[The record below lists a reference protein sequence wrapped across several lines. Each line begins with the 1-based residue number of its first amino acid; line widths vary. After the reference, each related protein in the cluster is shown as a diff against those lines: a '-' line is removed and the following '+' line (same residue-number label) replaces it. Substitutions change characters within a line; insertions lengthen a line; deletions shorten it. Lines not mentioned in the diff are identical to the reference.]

1 MVHGGFQHLAFQEYS
16 EEYPHKLGTVG
27 CAGRPSGPEW
37 YVSTED
43 NSKNHGPGSQQKHNP
58 YEADSCFG
66 KVIEGFDD
74 EVQRIKKM
82 PGKEFLGNPK
92 KHVLIKDMDIMV
104 PGSGP
109 DAVDGYV
116 KWKEEL

>member
-1 MVHGGFQHLAFQEYS
+1 LTHFVHVS
-16 EEYPHKLGTVG
+16 DPHKLGTVG
-27 CAGRPSGPEW
+27 YAGRPSGPAW
-37 YVSTED
+37 YVSILD
-43 NSKNHGPGSQQKHNP
+43 NTKNHGPGTQQKHNP

-66 KVIEGFDD
+66 TVIDGFDD

-82 PGKEFLGNPK
+82 PGNGFLDDKN
-92 KHVLIKDMDIMV
+92 KHVLIKDMDILV
-104 PGSGP
+104 PGTGP

>member
-1 MVHGGFQHLAFQEYS
+1 MTPFVHVS
-16 EEYPHKLGTVG
+16 DPHKLGTVG
-27 CAGRPSGPEW
+27 YAGRPSGPAW
-37 YVSTED
+37 YVSILD
-43 NSKNHGPGSQQKHNP
+43 NTKNHGRGTQQDHNP

-66 KVIEGFDD
+66 RVIDGFDD

-82 PGKEFLGNPK
+82 PGNGFLGDKK
-92 KHVLIKDMDIMV
+92 KHVLIKDMEILV
-104 PGSGP
+104 PGTGP